1 MAFKRKF
8 LFFQYGYQKAAAI
21 SFYCIHIMNT
31 ITAFSILLQLDGI
44 LLISLTNQKR
54 DSKQIDMKY
63 CVIDVELMAKRK
75 NLRKKRTCWYKAG
88 RAGL

>member
-1 MAFKRKF
+1 MDSRRQQQFH
-8 LFFQYGYQKAAAI
+8 L
-21 SFYCIHIMNT
+21 HIMNM

-54 DSKQIDMKY
+54 DSKQIYMKY

-75 NLRKKRTCWYKAG
+75 NLKKKEN
-88 RAGL
+88 LLV

>member
-8 LFFQYGYQKAAAI
+8 LFFQYGFQKAAAI
-21 SFYCIHIMNT
+21 SFYCIHIMNM

-54 DSKQIDMKY
+54 DSKQIYMKY

-75 NLRKKRTCWYKAG
+75 NLKKKEN
-88 RAGL
+88 LLV

>member
-8 LFFQYGYQKAAAI
+8 LFFQYGFQKAAAI
-21 SFYCIHIMNT
+21 SFYCIHMNM

-54 DSKQIDMKY
+54 DSKQIYMKY

-75 NLRKKRTCWYKAG
+75 NLKKKEN
-88 RAGL
+88 LLV